1 MRLPNGYWLMNR
13 DGKTLM
19 IDPGRM
25 HSIIIAEQ
33 SKTKK
38 RNTNSQP
45 LLYSLEYHLNEIE
58 KTKFRSIKKYLP
70 DLGFDM
76 VITQENVLRINAVP
90 EGLKESQTLSFIEN
104 LFEILEYKTEEQ
116 FMDFY
121 NEQWNKLGSKSR
133 FDFLYKYE
141 IETVLKDFIALGF
154 PQYTPSGK
162 PCFVEV
168 PLEELKNKF

>member
-1 MRLPNGYWLMNR
+1 
-13 DGKTLM
+13 
-19 IDPGRM
+19 
-25 HSIIIAEQ
+25 
-33 SKTKK
+33 
-38 RNTNSQP
+38 
-45 LLYSLEYHLNEIE
+45 
-58 KTKFRSIKKYLP
+58 
-70 DLGFDM
+70 M

-141 IETVLKDFIALGF
+141 IETVLKDFISLCF
-154 PQYTPSGK
+154 TQSTPSGK
-162 PCFVEV
+162 P
-168 PLEELKNKF
+168 